1 MELISLGGGNYINAS
16 RLVALVSPD
25 SLPVRRLVQDAKNA
39 GRMIDVSGGKKTR
52 SVLITD
58 SEHIICCA
66 EETSVLQEKL
76 NSDRA
81 AE

>member
-1 MELISLGGGNYINAS
+1 MELIPLGGGNYINAS

-66 EETSVLQEKL
+66 EETAVLEEKL
-76 NSDRA
+76 TGKS

>member
-1 MELISLGGGNYINAS
+1 MELIPLGGGNYVNAS

-25 SLPVRRLVQDAKNA
+25 SLPVRRLIQDAKNA
-39 GRMIDVSGGKKTR
+39 GRIIDVSGGKKTR

-66 EETSVLQEKL
+66 EETSDLQQKL
-76 NSDRA
+76 T
-81 AE
+81 EETH

>member
-1 MELISLGGGNYINAS
+1 MELIPLGGGNYINAS

-66 EETSVLQEKL
+66 EETSVLEEKL
-76 NSDRA
+76 THKS

>member
-1 MELISLGGGNYINAS
+1 MELIPLGGGNYVNAS

-25 SLPVRRLVQDAKNA
+25 SLPVRRWIQDAKNA
-39 GRMIDVSGGKKTR
+39 GRIIDVSGGKKTR

-66 EETSVLQEKL
+66 EETSELQQKINQE
-76 NSDRA
+76 
-81 AE
+81 

>member
-1 MELISLGGGNYINAS
+1 LELIPLGGGNYINAS

-66 EETSVLQEKL
+66 EETSVLQERL
-76 NSDRA
+76 TSHES

>member
-1 MELISLGGGNYINAS
+1 MELISLGGGNYVNAS

-25 SLPVRRLVQDAKNA
+25 SLPVRRLIQDAKNA
-39 GRMIDVSGGKKTR
+39 GRIIDVSGGKKTR

-66 EETSVLQEKL
+66 EETSDLQQKL
-76 NSDRA
+76 TEENH
-81 AE
+81 

>member
-1 MELISLGGGNYINAS
+1 MELIPLGGGNYINAS

-66 EETSVLQEKL
+66 EETSVLQERL
-76 NSDRA
+76 TSHES